1 MRETKATISGAQLI
15 HILQLWK
22 SCYLWRQPH
31 NRGLVTSPTEDMRWL
46 GRPFSC
52 LHTSCHTQIMEKQQ
66 DVLETYL
73 DGPRS

>member
-31 NRGLVTSPTEDMRWL
+31 NRGLVTS
-46 GRPFSC
+46 
-52 LHTSCHTQIMEKQQ
+52 CHPQTMEKQQ
-66 DVLETYL
+66 FEQLSQQT
-73 DGPRS
+73 RSKMCWRPT